1 MLKIVLL
8 ILLWTVAYAP
18 TSWGWG
24 LRGHHTICEAATF
37 LVKDPDLQFFL
48 KMRAPQ
54 MGHLCNV
61 PDTHWKAL
69 GPDINQVGSPTHFI
83 NPEVLGLETRKVP
96 LVWKDVEK
104 QFKGSTNAFDKKSNL
119 DNLPKQ
125 LGSLW
130 WRADQFVRLAVQEG
144 SKGSIKQM
152 MNHMGVL
159 GHYVGDASQPFHST
173 VDYDGVHAG
182 HTGIHGFYEH
192 DAVAFLDE
200 SLLSEIVAEARK
212 LKPKAEGSKSTSSQ
226 AAKAAGDFSVTERM
240 RDLSAISVLEAKS
253 LLILDTEKAR
263 KKDPS
268 SLKKFKPL
276 IVLQMARSARL
287 LAEFWDEIY
296 LQSKKPD
303 VKEFKDYSFL
313 FQPEFVPPD
322 YL

>member
-1 MLKIVLL
+1 MLKIL
-8 ILLWTVAYAP
+8 ILFSCLGIATNSLA
-18 TSWGWG
+18 WG

-37 LVKDPDLQFFL
+37 LLKDPDLQFFL

-69 GPDINQVGSPTHFI
+69 GPEINQIGSPTHYI
-83 NPEVLGLETRKVP
+83 NPEVLGVEINKVP
-96 LVWKDVEK
+96 LVWKDLET
-104 QFKGSTNAFDKKSNL
+104 QFKGKPNAFDKKTTL
-119 DNLPKQ
+119 DQLPKQ

-130 WRADQFVRLAVQEG
+130 WRADQFVRLATQDG
-144 SKGSIKQM
+144 AKGSIKQM

-173 VDYDGVHAG
+173 ADYDGVHAG
-182 HTGIHGFYEH
+182 HSGIHGFYEH
-192 DAVAFLDE
+192 DVVAFLDE
-200 SLLSEIVAEARK
+200 NLLSDIVTAAKK
-212 LKPKAEGSKSTSSQ
+212 LKPRAQVSGKSKALKGENEIVYL
-226 AAKAAGDFSVTERM
+226 SVIERM
-240 RDLSAISVLEAKS
+240 RELSAISIPDAKN
-253 LLILDTEKAR
+253 LLKLDTEKAR

-268 SLKKFKPL
+268 SLQKFKPL
-276 IVLQMARSARL
+276 IVVQMARSARL

-303 VKEFKDYSFL
+303 LKEFKDYSFL
-313 FQPEFVPPD
+313 FQPEFIPPD

>member
-1 MLKIVLL
+1 MLKIALL
-8 ILLWTVAYAP
+8 ILLWNLTFLP
-18 TSWGWG
+18 NSWGWG

-83 NPEVLGLETRKVP
+83 NPEVLGLETKNVP
-96 LVWKDVEK
+96 LVWKDLEK
-104 QFKGSTNAFDKKSNL
+104 QFKSKTNAFDKKSTL
-119 DNLPKQ
+119 DSLPKQ

-130 WRADQFVRLAVQEG
+130 WRADQFVRLAVQDG

-159 GHYVGDASQPFHST
+159 GHFVGDASQPFHST
-173 VDYDGVHAG
+173 ADYDGVHAG
-182 HTGIHGFYEH
+182 HSGIHGFYEH

-200 SLLSEIVAEARK
+200 SLLSDIVAAARK
-212 LKPKAEGSKSTSSQ
+212 LDMSDKTSAQ
-226 AAKAAGDFSVTERM
+226 VRQGNMSVTEKM
-240 RDLSAISVLEAKS
+240 RRLSATSVLETQSVLK
-253 LLILDTEKAR
+253 LDTEKAR

-287 LAEFWDEIY
+287 LAELWDEIY

-303 VKEFKDYSFL
+303 LKEFKDYSFL

-322 YL
+322 YF